1 MKWKILLIFA
11 LMVTFT
17 QGYVDAYSLNNY
29 TWAAAKF
36 EYYINPNS
44 SDVSKTDAVE
54 AIKNGANVW
63 SPWCKA
69 VYKGETTERSIRNNG
84 MNTVFFRSREY
95 GAIAST
101 YTFHRK
107 DKLLSFHIVFW
118 DGGWNLYGN
127 HDTCEDGFYIT
138 DTAAHEFGHA
148 IGLGH
153 SRIKNATMYPHS
165 GLCNRTLRTLAK
177 DDKKGATKAYE
188 SILLNH

>member
-1 MKWKILLIFA
+1 MKFKLLLIVA
-11 LMVTFT
+11 LMIGLTHRY
-17 QGYVDAYSLNNY
+17 GEAYSLKEY
-29 TWAAAKF
+29 RWPTATF

-44 SDVSKTDAVE
+44 SDVSQNDAIE
-54 AIKNGANVW
+54 AVKSGANAW
-63 SPWCKA
+63 SPWCRGI
-69 VYKGETTERSIRNNG
+69 YKGTTTDKKIRNNG
-84 MNTVFFRSREY
+84 INTVFFRSREY

-101 YTFHRK
+101 YTFHKR

-127 HDTCEDGFYIT
+127 KDTCVDGFYIA

-165 GLCNRTLRTLAK
+165 GYCNATLVTLAK
-177 DDKKGATKAYE
+177 DDKKAATMAYE
-188 SILLNH
+188 NIVQNR